1 MSFWGSKVRDIK
13 LRFHNITSKAPLCNG
28 SQIWTKNETDALNW
42 KRHKWDTLRPL
53 FYPTVDCNRNVNICS
68 TLKVDSTSKYMKNH
82 KDRLLEMNIQKSSSK
97 ANHVEAGYRMKQT
110 KMERPRTLWPLE
122 KPGSRFALPSY
133 VCGGGDDD
141 DVGDDNL
148 HFI

>member
-13 LRFHNITSKAPLCNG
+13 LRLHNITSKAPLCNG
-28 SQIWTKNETDALNW
+28 SRIWTKNETDALNW

-68 TLKVDSTSKYMKNH
+68 TLKVDSTSKDMKNH
-82 KDRLLEMNIQKSSSK
+82 KDRLLETNIQKSSSK

-122 KPGSRFALPSY
+122 KQGSRFAVPSY
-133 VCGGGDDD
+133 GGGDDD
-141 DVGDDNL
+141 DVDDDNL